1 MQEKFY
7 LTFGQRY
14 PWRDGWVEVEA
25 INYDMA
31 RKAVIEIFG
40 KSWGWLY
47 KEGEFDKKLF
57 PDGKIGKTIYG

>member
-1 MQEKFY
+1 
-7 LTFGQRY
+7 
-14 PWRDGWVEVEA
+14 VEVEA

-57 PDGKIGKTIYG
+57 PGGKIGKTIYG